1 MSQIAAWGIFGGYGL
16 WDYVTCL
23 FDNIPKIIYFLYA
36 ALASCLDLL
45 QCLMRKLAGLDTYW
59 VNETAYTQQDP
70 ILEFIY
76 GILGIGKNAGAY
88 SVLNTVFWSLAIF
101 GVIVLVI
108 CTIVAIIKSHYGEDA
123 NKTNPMGYIYTA
135 VKAIITF
142 AIVPVATIIGIY
154 LSQFMLQTLDNITAG
169 RATEDTVKGIYGSNA
184 TSALKATNGLYTHYD
199 IFGLGDS
206 STSVTFS
213 GMMFRAAAYD
223 ANRIRYGGF
232 DMGGYHDFDG
242 LLGQTDTPMRNSGSY
257 ASMTDEEWLAYQVD
271 YAFMN
276 NLQLQRIHWNME
288 IYEGTNVLLSIAS
301 VDPFTLVG
309 GTTSFSK
316 YNVGLVWAFYNLWK
330 FNIMVGFASIVI
342 SFGILTGVIIGLM
355 SRLVKTAAL
364 FLIYPSVLGIAPL
377 DEFGAFKKWRTEFIS
392 QILMAFGAILG
403 MNIFFLILPYVN
415 EIQFFQFGLANYIV
429 STLIIIVGL
438 LTVKS
443 FIAFVSSLIG
453 AADALATGD
462 GMKKDLTATLAK
474 AGGMTLGA
482 ANVALKGGFLIQKQR
497 LQRHQAKRAEDKVH
511 SLDNDIR
518 NEETALTDEDTKKK
532 NVTRHYDLMT
542 KKRNKY
548 EVSKTGAKQAEY
560 DQEMANVDKRAE
572 LLGITIGSEEH
583 KKMRAEAAHD
593 FLMKNDSSYALSQG
607 FIDRGGASENDARHE
622 KRIEELKTER
632 QNTINNYGLNEK
644 GEYDKTT
651 LTQIA
656 KKTWGEIAGS
666 LIKGLE
672 AGAKDLN
679 INLDGIV
686 GVFQRGNNN
695 KYKDGQ
701 AVGSYTPTMAT
712 NEQMRHPNP
721 NKPGFFEGIGNAIAG
736 TFAPPPAAPPGPPP
750 KGPTSDQK
758 IADASV
764 KIEKAADALLKATER
779 MKRFKP

>member
-497 LQRHQAKRAEDKVH
+497 LQRHQAKRAEGRVHEMDKEMAGLAIDDESTREKRVDNSYKLMAKRREEYQNNKGANQKAYDAEMDKV
-511 SLDNDIR
+511 
-518 NEETALTDEDTKKK
+518 DT
-532 NVTRHYDLMT
+532 R
-542 KKRNKY
+542 
-548 EVSKTGAKQAEY
+548 AKA
-560 DQEMANVDKRAE
+560 M
-572 LLGITIGSEEH
+572 GIEIGSEEH
-583 KKMRAEAAHD
+583 KQMRAEAEHQ
-593 FLMKNDSSYALSQG
+593 FLMKNDKLYEGAQG
-607 FIDRGGASENDARHE
+607 FIDRQGHSKTSWDNTQKKEE
-622 KRIEELKTER
+622 ISTKRKE
-632 QNTINNYGLNEK
+632 TIAAYGLNEET
-644 GEYDKTT
+644 GNYDKTT

-656 KKTWGEIAGS
+656 KKTWGEIAGA

-672 AGAKDLN
+672 SGAKDLN

-712 NEQMRHPNP
+712 NEQMRKPPDP
-721 NKPGFFEGIGNAIAG
+721 NKPGFFEGIGNVIAG

-764 KIEKAADALLKATER
+764 KIEKAAEALLKATER